1 MTTLLKTE
9 NLTKHFD
16 LGKGRQVHA
25 VDGLSLAIEEREI
38 VGLVGESGSGKSTF
52 GKTILGLH
60 ERTAGRVSFQDEDL
74 PARYRQQDFRRYAPH
89 MQMIFQDP
97 YSSLNPRMTV
107 GEIVGEGLKLHS
119 DLSSR
124 EVRERSAEWL
134 RRVGLEPAH
143 MSRYPHEFSGG
154 QRQRI
159 GIARALILEPEFVVC
174 DEPISALDV
183 SLQAQVIN
191 LLDDLKAS
199 LGLTLLF
206 AALTCVLFSLA
217 GLINGVYAK
226 SFDDIAIIPTFV
238 LTPLTYLGGIFYSL
252 EMLPPFWQQVSLFNP
267 ILHMIGLFRYGWMG
281 LREVEPGPSLLLL
294 AALTAA
300 LALFCLHLLRRG
312 TGVRS

>member
-1 MTTLLKTE
+1 MSARRILIALLTLLERELRRMLRIWVQT
-9 NLTKHFD
+9 LLPPAITTALYFVIFGQLIGAQLADIDGHRYMD
-16 LGKGRQVHA
+16 YIAPGLVLMA
-25 VDGLSLAIEEREI
+25 VITNAYANVVSSFYSAKFQRHIEEMLIAPVPDYILLIGFVGGGLVRGLG
-38 VGLVGESGSGKSTF
+38 VGLAV
-52 GKTILGLH
+52 
-60 ERTAGRVSFQDEDL
+60 TAVTACFT
-74 PARYRQQDFRRYAPH
+74 PVAPVH
-89 MQMIFQDP
+89 
-97 YSSLNPRMTV
+97 
-107 GEIVGEGLKLHS
+107 
-119 DLSSR
+119 
-124 EVRERSAEWL
+124 
-134 RRVGLEPAH
+134 
-143 MSRYPHEFSGG
+143 
-154 QRQRI
+154 
-159 GIARALILEPEFVVC
+159 
-174 DEPISALDV
+174 
-183 SLQAQVIN
+183 
-191 LLDDLKAS
+191 
-199 LGLTLLF
+199 LGLTLLA